1 MTYCIADGTDYLADF
16 DNASISYADPER
28 PVLVF
33 ETWEDADYVAR
44 NCNRLANIQLIVEP
58 LEVWEVKK

>member
-1 MTYCIADGTDYLADF
+1 MTYCISDGTDYLSSF
-16 DNASISYADPER
+16 DNASISYATPEK

-33 ETWEDADYVAR
+33 ADRWEAEYVAR
-44 NCNRLANIQLIVEP
+44 GCNRLANIQLIVEP

>member
-1 MTYCIADGTDYLADF
+1 MTFCIADGTDYLSSF
-16 DNASISYADPER
+16 DNTSSSYATPEK

-33 ETWEDADYVAR
+33 ADRWEAEIVAR
-44 NCNRLANIQLIVEP
+44 GCNRLAQIQLTVEP